1 MSSNRRLIGVASET
15 YVYADID
22 PEDLQKSASNIMQ
35 RLAGFRSYT
44 YLHPYQDVDPADAPE
59 DIRQKH
65 ESGTLTRRFP
75 TDEDLVEEAE
85 GDEEPIELSFTQG
98 AKPAAGMALCRLY
111 STTYVS
117 IDAPADDVEK
127 TWLTLRGLLG
137 TPYAVSVA
145 EPAVEVLPIPAAPE
159 DVQLWVLYAGVDR
172 VVVPQWPEEYI
183 EEPERVM
190 AWKDYPRRADTS
202 EPLSGPYIKVVAVYP
217 EHTRGMLC
225 RMWHQRRDET
235 PGIGTV
241 HGKYPVDVAV
251 SVPTEKRTPH
261 IHSFSSVETR
271 DWRPGLV
278 FYTQTGEDGC
288 PLSYLG
294 DRLEQYA
301 VPKQWVPEKVW
312 RGWLEKKQK

>member
-15 YVYADID
+15 YVYAELD

-59 DIRQKH
+59 DIRRMH
-65 ESGTLTRRFP
+65 ESGTLMRQFP
-75 TDEDLVEEAE
+75 TDEEPAEDGEE
-85 GDEEPIELSFTQG
+85 DPIELVYTEG
-98 AKPAAGMALCRLY
+98 AQPATGMALCRLH

-117 IDAPADDVEK
+117 LDAPADDEAK
-127 TWLTLRGLLG
+127 TWVTLRGLLG

-145 EPAVEVLPIPAAPE
+145 QPQVEVLPIERSPE
-159 DVQLWVLYAGVDR
+159 DIQLWVLYAAVDR
-172 VVVPQWPEEYI
+172 VVVPLWPEEYI

-190 AWKDYPRRADTS
+190 AWKDYPSRADTS
-202 EPLSGPYIKVVAVYP
+202 EPMSGPYVKVVAVHP
-217 EHTRGMLC
+217 EHTRGMIC

-261 IHSFSSVETR
+261 IHSFTSIQTR

-278 FYTQTGEDGC
+278 FYTQTDEDGC
-288 PLSYLG
+288 PLTYLG
-294 DRLEQYA
+294 KCLEQYA

>member
-1 MSSNRRLIGVASET
+1 MSSSRRLVGVASET
-15 YVYADID
+15 YVYAEID

-44 YLHPYQDVDPADAPE
+44 YLHPFQDVDPADAPE

-65 ESGTLTRRFP
+65 EGGTLTRQFP
-75 TDEDLVEEAE
+75 TDEELREEE
-85 GDEEPIELSFTQG
+85 GDEDPIDLRFGEG
-98 AKPAAGMALCRLY
+98 APATAGMALCRLY

-117 IDAPADDVEK
+117 LDVPAEEVEK
-127 TWLTLRGLLG
+127 SWLTLRGLLP

-145 EPAVEVLPIPAAPE
+145 QPDVEVLPQNNAPE
-159 DVQLWVLYAGVDR
+159 DVQLWVLYGGVDR
-172 VVVPQWPEEYI
+172 VVVPLWPEEYI

-190 AWKDYPRRADTS
+190 AWKDYPGRANTS
-202 EPLSGPYIKVVAVYP
+202 QPLSGPYIKVVAVHP

-235 PGIGTV
+235 SGIGTV

-261 IHSFSSVETR
+261 IHSFSSVEAR

-278 FYTQTGEDGC
+278 FYTKTDEDGC

-301 VPKQWVPEKVW
+301 VPKQWVSEKVW
-312 RGWLEKKQK
+312 RGWLEKKQS